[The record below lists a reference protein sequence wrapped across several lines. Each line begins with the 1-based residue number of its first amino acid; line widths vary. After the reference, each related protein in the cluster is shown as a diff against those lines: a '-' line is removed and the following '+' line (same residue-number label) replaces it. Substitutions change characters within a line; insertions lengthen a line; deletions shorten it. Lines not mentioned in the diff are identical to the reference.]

1 MCPAYLLIKSCDICN
16 MVQLTGLLGEQYLEL
31 FLLKPDFSGEKLPR
45 TGPTFPAIFL
55 RSRNSDH
62 ILYFIS

>member
-1 MCPAYLLIKSCDICN
+1 TMCPVYLLIKSCDICN

-45 TGPTFPAIFL
+45 TGPTVFTTGL
-55 RSRNSDH
+55 EGSDAGSMS
-62 ILYFIS
+62 I

>member
-1 MCPAYLLIKSCDICN
+1 

-62 ILYFIS
+62 ILYLIS